1 MEADILAE
9 GFSMSLQT
17 HGLKYSYFVGDGDS
31 SVYPKLLEIMPYAPE
46 EVKKIECRNHILRN
60 YHKHLREDIYKAKG
74 AARLGCVE
82 QRKLVQFRA
91 QRLINA
97 INGAIRHHK
106 NLNDVSEKEKI
117 KGLQKDILNSARHVF
132 GDHAMCATTGNYFC
146 KKQDEQNHVPDL
158 EKTGVFQAI
167 MKILNR
173 VKDQADSLIHDVSS
187 NKVEN
192 FFSQVAKLNGGK
204 RINFSLKDGFK
215 SRCNG
220 AVIAHNTGCL
230 HSLIHEKLPRKSPN
244 KLMMKIEA
252 NLARKKA
259 NAKRRLF
266 IGNAQKLKWRQ
277 SRTVGYESNAFATV
291 SDEAKMN
298 FIQTL
303 SLDENQ
309 IQILEGSTLQ
319 QSNCSSWH
327 NERRKRLTASNF
339 GTVCKLRKTTSK
351 QLVAYRIMN
360 GLSGS
365 LPALAWGRER
375 ETSAIEGLQNKMGIS
390 VKRCGFFVDK
400 DFPYLGAS
408 PDGLVD
414 HDHVVEIKCPS
425 SARYFKTIKD
435 AVIAKKCNH
444 LKVVDDQIILNRRHS
459 YFFQVQG
466 QMKITGRSKCYFVT
480 WIPEDIHIIVVD
492 FEPMFWLKR
501 MEVQLKSFY
510 LNNRLPCT
518 VNDF

>member
-1 MEADILAE
+1 
-9 GFSMSLQT
+9 MS
-17 HGLKYSYFVGDGDS
+17 
-31 SVYPKLLEIMPYAPE
+31 
-46 EVKKIECRNHILRN
+46 
-60 YHKHLREDIYKAKG
+60 
-74 AARLGCVE
+74 
-82 QRKLVQFRA
+82 
-91 QRLINA
+91 
-97 INGAIRHHK
+97 
-106 NLNDVSEKEKI
+106 
-117 KGLQKDILNSARHVF
+117 
-132 GDHAMCATTGNYFC
+132 
-146 KKQDEQNHVPDL
+146 
-158 EKTGVFQAI
+158 
-167 MKILNR
+167 
-173 VKDQADSLIHDVSS
+173 
-187 NKVEN
+187 
-192 FFSQVAKLNGGK
+192 
-204 RINFSLKDGFK
+204 
-215 SRCNG
+215 
-220 AVIAHNTGCL
+220 
-230 HSLIHEKLPRKSPN
+230 HE
-244 KLMMKIEA
+244 
-252 NLARKKA
+252 
-259 NAKRRLF
+259 AKR
-266 IGNAQKLKWRQ
+266 
-277 SRTVGYESNAFATV
+277 
-291 SDEAKMN
+291 N

-309 IQILEGSTLQ
+309 IQILECSTLQ

-327 NERRKRLTASNF
+327 NERRKRLTDSNF

-466 QMKITGRSKCYFVT
+466 QMKVTGRSKCYFVT

-501 MEVQLKSFY
+501 MEVQLKNFY
-510 LNNRLPCT
+510 LNNMLPCII
-518 VNDF
+518 NDDVEY